1 MRKNILIVAAAIGLA
16 GCPASRTEPP
26 TADRFL
32 DGVNTT
38 DSRWVI
44 EQNPASRVAVVFV
57 HGIFGDTLE
66 TWTSAS
72 HKRFFDLLESV
83 PDIGKKTDMLAFGFP
98 SSMFASGSFDI
109 REAANRLDLRLHADR
124 VLDHQK
130 IVFVAH
136 SMGGLVV
143 LRELLTHREVIDRV
157 PVLVFL
163 ATPQEGSDITRIADH
178 ISNNPALSQMRPADA
193 NDLLK
198 TLSDEWNSIPQ
209 NDRPHVRC
217 AYEKL
222 ATHGVMI
229 VPWSSATRFCEGSPP
244 SIEADHISIVKPERA
259 GDDVIGVVANAL
271 REFVLNKSLEAKL
284 ETPDFRRE
292 GDHFVVELRTIAPPQ
307 VARLVNAGGASL
319 RYTLADVSDPLLYL
333 WPSDT
338 PKDLPANGRENL
350 QIALGL
356 GAAATEYRFVLKTN
370 VEPDMPVIVRV
381 SNLAGLKSQQGQL
394 AKDVTGTIQSLLN
407 DPSPAS
413 RLKQAAAT
421 NTQPDVLVA
430 SVRETI
436 ARNSP
441 QLPEEGQW
449 LLAADLLNATNWPSL
464 AARALRQAERTS
476 PSVAKVP
483 SAQKLAASAAFLSGD
498 QRVFAAVAT
507 PPLAAADAEAAADK
521 ANALVSQVGV
531 ERATQ
536 LASGL
541 EQFPALKGFGY
552 SLHADAQRASG
563 DLAGAEQSLR
573 LASAIRATPSVTKR
587 LDKVRVASPLRE
599 RGITVATIPR

>member
-1 MRKNILIVAAAIGLA
+1 LVG
-16 GCPASRTEPP
+16 G
-26 TADRFL
+26 
-32 DGVNTT
+32 GV
-38 DSRWVI
+38 S
-44 EQNPASRVAVVFV
+44 
-57 HGIFGDTLE
+57 
-66 TWTSAS
+66 
-72 HKRFFDLLESV
+72 
-83 PDIGKKTDMLAFGFP
+83 
-98 SSMFASGSFDI
+98 
-109 REAANRLDLRLHADR
+109 
-124 VLDHQK
+124 
-130 IVFVAH
+130 
-136 SMGGLVV
+136 
-143 LRELLTHREVIDRV
+143 
-157 PVLVFL
+157 
-163 ATPQEGSDITRIADH
+163 
-178 ISNNPALSQMRPADA
+178 
-193 NDLLK
+193 
-198 TLSDEWNSIPQ
+198 
-209 NDRPHVRC
+209 PHP
-217 AYEKL
+217 L
-222 ATHGVMI
+222 G
-229 VPWSSATRFCEGSPP
+229 P
-244 SIEADHISIVKPERA
+244 
-259 GDDVIGVVANAL
+259 
-271 REFVLNKSLEAKL
+271 
-284 ETPDFRRE
+284 
-292 GDHFVVELRTIAPPQ
+292 
-307 VARLVNAGGASL
+307 RLVNAGGSSL

-356 GAAATEYRFVLKTN
+356 GATATEYRFVLKTN
-370 VEPDMPVIVRV
+370 VEPDMPVVVRV

-394 AKDVTGTIQSLLN
+394 AKDVTGTLESLLS
-407 DPSPAS
+407 DSSPDS
-413 RLKQAAAT
+413 RLKQAVAT

-476 PSVAKVP
+476 PSVATVP
-483 SAQKLAASAAFLSGD
+483 SAQKLAASAAYLSGD
-498 QRVFAAVAT
+498 PRVFVAAAT
-507 PPLAAADAEAAADK
+507 PSLPAADAEAAVDK

-573 LASAIRATPSVTKR
+573 LAAAIRTTPSVTKR
-587 LDKVRVASPLRE
+587 LDKVLVGSPLRE

>member
-1 MRKNILIVAAAIGLA
+1 MRKKILVVAVAACLA
-16 GCPASRTEPP
+16 ACRTSRTEPP
-26 TADRFL
+26 TAERFL
-32 DGVNTT
+32 DGINTT
-38 DSRWVI
+38 DSRWVLQ
-44 EQNPASRVAVVFV
+44 QNPASHVAVVFV
-57 HGIFGDTLE
+57 HGIFGDTVE
-66 TWTSAS
+66 TWTSPS
-72 HKRFFDLLESV
+72 HKRFFDLLDSV
-83 PDIGKKTDMLAFGFP
+83 PEISKKTDMLAFGFP
-98 SSMFASGSFDI
+98 SAMFASGSFDI
-109 REAANRLDLRLHADR
+109 REAANRLHLRLGVHGI
-124 VLDHQK
+124 LDYQK
-130 IVFVAH
+130 IIFVAH

-143 LRELLTHREVIDRV
+143 LRELLTHREVLERV

-198 TLSDEWNSIPQ
+198 TLSDEWNSIPPTV
-209 NDRPHVRC
+209 RPHVRC

-244 SIEADHISIVKPERA
+244 AIEADHISIVKPERA
-259 GDDVIGVVANAL
+259 GDDAIGVVATAL
-271 REFVLNKSLEAKL
+271 KDFVFNKSLEAKL
-284 ETPDFRRE
+284 ETPDFHRE

-356 GAAATEYRFVLKTN
+356 GAAATEYRFVLKTS
-370 VEPDMPVIVRV
+370 VAPDMPVIVRV

-394 AKDVTGTIQSLLN
+394 AKAVSGALENLLS
-407 DPSPAS
+407 DSSPNS
-413 RLKQAAAT
+413 RLKQAGAN

-449 LLAADLLNATNWPSL
+449 LLTADLLNATNWPSL
-464 AARALRQAERTS
+464 AARALREAERTS
-476 PSVAKVP
+476 PKVAQVP

-498 QRVFAAVAT
+498 AQIFARAAT
-507 PPLAAADAEAAADK
+507 PPLASAEAEAAVDK

-552 SLHADAQRASG
+552 SLHADAQRAAG

-573 LASAIRATPSVTKR
+573 QASAIRATPSVTKR

-599 RGITVATIPR
+599 RGITVATVPR